1 MKILDFI
8 LKTVDFYINN
18 TTSLSE
24 EEKVL
29 SLKAKRLLIERKNS
43 SWMA

>member
-18 TTSLSE
+18 NELSD
-24 EEKVL
+24 EEKAL
-29 SLKAKRLLIERKNS
+29 SLKAKRFIIDRKNS
-43 SWMA
+43 SWIL